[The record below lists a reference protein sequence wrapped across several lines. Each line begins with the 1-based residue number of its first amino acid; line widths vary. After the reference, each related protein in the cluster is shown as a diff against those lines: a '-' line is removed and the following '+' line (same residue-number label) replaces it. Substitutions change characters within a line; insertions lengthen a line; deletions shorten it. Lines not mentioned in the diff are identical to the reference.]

1 MRLSFLLASAMFFIG
16 AAAATAKDPVYV
28 TSTAVGNK
36 PTLSADPAKGYAL
49 LRTTMPTELYVI
61 RVPDAADLKAYNDAR
76 AAALAEERV
85 KYPRRMKSYERDVAI
100 YERSHGTNPA
110 ITMPEKPIEPTEE
123 NFEYPAFE
131 TLAGAT
137 LGGGGRFAKGEKG
150 YSVYLQELTP
160 GAYRIYGSGALLL
173 GFGHCFCM
181 GSVKFDVKAG
191 EVVDLGT
198 LNAPDGLVPFRN
210 GMAVDPRLSQWTVK
224 PATFKPVGKLPNYF
238 GVNVT
243 RIQPIESVIAYDRD
257 KILDATKPQPSS

>member
-1 MRLSFLLASAMFFIG
+1 MRLSFLPACALIFVGSAAI
-16 AAAATAKDPVYV
+16 AAKDPIYV

-49 LRTTMPTELYVI
+49 FRSTMPTSIYLI
-61 RVPDAADLKAYNDAR
+61 RVPDAADLKIYNETR
-76 AAALAEERV
+76 AEALAEERA

-110 ITMPEKPIEPTEE
+110 VTMPKKPIEPTEE

-131 TLAGAT
+131 TLAGAM

-160 GAYRIYGSGALLL
+160 GTYRIYGSGALLMGL
-173 GFGHCFCM
+173 GHCFCM

-191 EVVDLGT
+191 EVADLGT
-198 LNAPDGLVPFRN
+198 LNAPDRLMPFRD
-210 GMAVDPRLSQWTVK
+210 GMAIDQRLSQWTVK
-224 PATFKPVGKLPNYF
+224 PATFRPVGKLPNYF

-257 KILDATKPQPSS
+257 KILDATKPQPPS